1 MELTLAHVE
10 AERLRRKRNKIESF
24 FPDSGPYR
32 RELYPKHIDH
42 FAAGAIHRERLFL
55 AANRVGKTESG
66 AYEVACHATGQYPH
80 WWPGKRF
87 SKAQNWWVAGDT
99 SKTVRDIQQ
108 YKLMGKPGEF
118 GTGMIP
124 GALIGPTKPKQGI
137 PDAIETVYVKHVS
150 GEYST
155 IMFKSYDQRREA
167 FQGTEME
174 GGIWL
179 DEECPLDI
187 YTECL
192 TRLMTTEGLLI
203 LTFTPLSGW
212 TEVVDS
218 FLKKEAV

>member
-1 MELTLAHVE
+1 MDLTLAHIE

-24 FPDSGPYR
+24 FPDNGPFR
-32 RELYPKHIDH
+32 RELYPKHMEF
-42 FAAGAIHRERLFL
+42 FAAGALHRERLFL
-55 AANRVGKTESG
+55 AGNRVGKTEAG
-66 AYEVACHATGQYPH
+66 AYEITCHMTGKYPT
-80 WWPGKRF
+80 WWTGKRF
-87 SKAQNWWVAGDT
+87 ATAQNWWIAGDT

-108 YKLMGKPGEF
+108 FKLLGPPGEF

-124 GALIGPTKPKQGI
+124 GSLLGPTKPKQGI
-137 PDAIETVYVKHVS
+137 PDAVETFYTKHVT

-155 IMFKSYDQRREA
+155 GMFKSYDQRREA
-167 FQGTEME
+167 FQGTEMR
-174 GGIWL
+174 GGIWA
-179 DEECPLDI
+179 DEELPMDI

-218 FLKKEAV
+218 FLKKEAA